1 MYEQHRFGVQ
11 LMHLSR
17 AWRAE
22 LDRRLADKGLSQAR
36 WLVLLH
42 LGRFR
47 TAPAQRELAG
57 SIGIESPTLARTLDA
72 LERQELIRREACPT
86 DRRINRIH
94 LTEEASKLAKSIE
107 VIAQQLRTEVVAG
120 LSAEEVQMCQRL
132 HVRMLKNLES
142 CSRSG
147 NQQE

>member
-42 LGRFR
+42 LGRFNM
-47 TAPAQRELAG
+47 APAQRELAD
-57 SIGIESPTLARTLDA
+57 SIGIEGPTLARTLDA
-72 LERQELIRREACPT
+72 LERQGLISRQACAT

-94 LTEEASKLAKSIE
+94 LTENATELVTSIE
-107 VIAQQLRTEVVAG
+107 AIAQQLR
-120 LSAEEVQMCQRL
+120 EEVMFGLTPEELQLCQRV
-132 HVRMLKNLES
+132 HVRMLKNLEVS
-142 CSRSG
+142 SRLFG
-147 NQQE
+147 L